1 MSNEKEKA
9 MATHLIKVAYE
20 GLVTTAAKTADPG
33 LTSGGATIYEVQDV
47 PASVTIEEIIAAFRA
62 RNRVP
67 PKHRDFEV
75 KWADLAA

>member
-1 MSNEKEKA
+1 

-47 PASVTIEEIIAAFRA
+47 PASVTIDEVIAAFKA

-67 PKHRDFEV
+67 PKHKDFEV